1 MHKKSI
7 SNIRFKVLLI
17 VSVVILTL
25 HVLRIIQ
32 ILYGANVLAQENTNV
47 SIVKLQPGSILYQ
60 KLDNDLIQVQ
70 QNTKKSLFQKDQ
82 EVILENE
89 DIAEPNNVD
98 SVITQMDGDNMSI
111 YFNRPKDN
119 GTEYIY
125 RITKGSNNKEL
136 SFYSESGIQ
145 GYSYAVDNVLEN
157 QADTTL
163 NKLDESAIIVS
174 NIDYSKDYYLHIR
187 TMDNSGNISKNK
199 TFKIDIKSDGI
210 CVKYVDSNG
219 EILAPNEYIYGAIN
233 DEYDVK
239 GLEKKIDGYTFIYFE
254 CDYEGKLTK
263 ECKDV
268 KYHYAKNCSIRIK
281 YINKLNN
288 KEIKEDTV
296 EEGYENKKIQIVP
309 KKISNYYTNSKNNEV
324 ILQPGENIIKLFYTP
339 VTKNSTEIKKDNNT
353 QRYITVKCVDI
364 DTNKILRKDS
374 VVVNSNNKA
383 VYKLR
388 RIEGYQIVKNKDNS
402 NKKDSLIDEIISSI
416 DTDNKFN
423 VNNELDS
430 LTEDEKNMI
439 DEQYEIVMNCDES
452 DYIIYYKK

>member
-7 SNIRFKVLLI
+7 SNIKFKVLLI
-17 VSVVILTL
+17 VSVAILTL

-32 ILYGANVLAQENTNV
+32 ISYGANVLAQENTNV

-119 GTEYIY
+119 GTKYIY
-125 RITKGSNNKEL
+125 LITKGSNNKEL

-187 TMDNSGNISKNK
+187 TMDNSGNISKKQN
-199 TFKIDIKSDGI
+199 F
-210 CVKYVDSNG
+210 
-219 EILAPNEYIYGAIN
+219 
-233 DEYDVK
+233 
-239 GLEKKIDGYTFIYFE
+239 
-254 CDYEGKLTK
+254 
-263 ECKDV
+263 
-268 KYHYAKNCSIRIK
+268 
-281 YINKLNN
+281 
-288 KEIKEDTV
+288 
-296 EEGYENKKIQIVP
+296 
-309 KKISNYYTNSKNNEV
+309 
-324 ILQPGENIIKLFYTP
+324 
-339 VTKNSTEIKKDNNT
+339 
-353 QRYITVKCVDI
+353 
-364 DTNKILRKDS
+364 
-374 VVVNSNNKA
+374 
-383 VYKLR
+383 
-388 RIEGYQIVKNKDNS
+388 
-402 NKKDSLIDEIISSI
+402 
-416 DTDNKFN
+416 
-423 VNNELDS
+423 
-430 LTEDEKNMI
+430 
-439 DEQYEIVMNCDES
+439 
-452 DYIIYYKK
+452 

>member
-25 HVLRIIQ
+25 YVLRIIQ

-125 RITKGSNNKEL
+125 LITKGSNNKEL

-219 EILAPNEYIYGAIN
+219 EILAPNEHIYGAIN

-239 GLEKKIDGYTFIYFE
+239 GLE
-254 CDYEGKLTK
+254 
-263 ECKDV
+263 
-268 KYHYAKNCSIRIK
+268 
-281 YINKLNN
+281 
-288 KEIKEDTV
+288 
-296 EEGYENKKIQIVP
+296 
-309 KKISNYYTNSKNNEV
+309 
-324 ILQPGENIIKLFYTP
+324 
-339 VTKNSTEIKKDNNT
+339 
-353 QRYITVKCVDI
+353 
-364 DTNKILRKDS
+364 
-374 VVVNSNNKA
+374 
-383 VYKLR
+383 
-388 RIEGYQIVKNKDNS
+388 
-402 NKKDSLIDEIISSI
+402 
-416 DTDNKFN
+416 
-423 VNNELDS
+423 
-430 LTEDEKNMI
+430 
-439 DEQYEIVMNCDES
+439 
-452 DYIIYYKK
+452 